1 MAIEKN
7 NFKVSRLDSE
17 ISPHSRETMS
27 SDEDELQRH
36 NSALESD
43 DDDEF
48 DDADSGAG
56 SDDFDL
62 LELGETGAEFCQIGN
77 QTCSI
82 PLDLYDLPGL
92 EEILSV
98 DVWNERLSE
107 EERFELAKYLPDM
120 DQEDFVR
127 TLMDLFTGCN
137 LHFGSPIKKLFEMLK
152 GGFCEPRV
160 ALYKEG
166 LNFIQKRQHYHLL
179 RKHQNNMVS
188 NLCQIRDAWLNCRGY
203 SIEERLRVLN
213 IMRSQKS
220 LMYEKMEDLEVDS
233 SDEESGEGLWS
244 RKNKDRKTVQKMGR
258 RSSHGVG
265 SGIEFHPRGQTM
277 AMEPDKYGKQN
288 PKGTLRVAGLKT
300 STAKDPTGHLPSVY
314 HGLDMTPGLNGSTIA
329 LPRQKSVGY
338 DSGSII
344 RMRDQLRNGDSA
356 EEMTYGLGVQR
367 DRNAL
372 RSNMTE
378 KSGIMRVG
386 KKQDFVRGDEVD
398 TDNLMGLSLSS
409 NADLHPYSR
418 NANQF
423 SAKTSSTRGSYDFSR
438 KAKYP
443 ENVKQFVDDPVKSKL
458 RGTQLPLKGNL
469 DDFDD
474 DPFDFRPIP
483 RGESAIDSSARGSYD
498 FSRKAKYPENVK
510 QLVDDPVKS
519 KLRGTQL
526 PLKGNL
532 DDFYNDDPFDFRPI
546 PRGESAIDSSARG
559 SYDFSRKAKYPENV
573 KQFVDDQVK
582 SKLRGTQ
589 LPLKGNLDDPLDYDD
604 NPFDFSAIPQVSDR
618 HLPSDFRTKSFPE
631 KIRGTFIQNGGQ
643 DMFALRGKRMLHRSE
658 ETESDSSE
666 ELNDDSRV
674 TSLKSR
680 VDPGKVKF
688 VKKDLKGHG
697 KTKSKKMGCFGEQPG
712 VENVLSKRKQ
722 KGKMRHSGSLHNS
735 AGKLLEESYPS
746 GSEKLNDGDDDCREN
761 YKFGKN
767 GRIRQDPVESL
778 DMLSSKAYSSELKK
792 KGKGRIDF
800 DHSIPRSKYLHDY
813 IGDEE
818 DDSHEARLLVDDN
831 GVGQSRVRRKGKKHE
846 GCKDGQF
853 EKPEAQFLG
862 SNSITK
868 KRKVKDDPADL
879 EGRDGDAHPL
889 SNFQNDDS
897 ISLKR
902 KSKKKLD
909 IETGSSDMEI
919 SEPPVTDMGTAA
931 EIELETK
938 PQKKPFTLITPT
950 VHTGFS
956 FSIIHLLSAVRMAM
970 VTPLAED
977 SLEVGKP
984 REEQNTAEE
993 GIANG
998 VPSDEKIATNS
1009 ELSGQLNT
1017 PSLTV
1022 QEIVDRVRSN
1032 PGDPCILETQE
1043 PLQDLVRGVL
1053 KIFSS
1058 KTAPLGAKGWK
1069 VLAVYQK
1076 STRCWSWT
1084 GPVSHISSDH
1094 DSIEE
1099 VTSPEAWGLPHKMLV
1114 KLVDSFA
1121 NWLKCGQETLQQIG
1135 SLPAPPLALMQ
1146 VNLDE
1151 KERFRDLRAQKSLN
1165 TISPSSEEVR
1175 AYFRKE
1181 EVLRYSIPDRAFSY
1195 TAADG
1200 KKSIVAPLRRC
1211 GGKPTSK
1218 ARDHF
1223 MLKRDRPPHVTI
1235 LCLVRDA
1242 AARLPGSI
1250 GTRADVCTLIRD
1262 SQYIVEDVSDAQINQ
1277 VVSGAL
1283 DRLHYERDPCVQFDG
1298 ERKLWVYLHREREE
1312 EDFEDDGTSSTK
1324 KWKRQKKDA
1333 TDPSE
1338 QGAVTVAYHGT
1349 GEQSGYD
1356 LCSDLN
1362 VEPSGIEDDKGAELV
1377 SDDVRLNAEENV
1389 DVNQASEQGNTCQD
1403 NSMVW
1408 ETLGLNHTRENK
1420 LCQENSKNE
1429 DFGDESFG
1437 GERRQSTC
1445 AWAQLSL

>member
-7 NFKVSRLDSE
+7 NFKVSRIDSE
-17 ISPHSRETMS
+17 FSPHSRETMS
-27 SDEDELQRH
+27 SDEDELQRR

-82 PLDLYDLPGL
+82 PLELYDLPGL

-98 DVWNERLSE
+98 DVWNECLSE

-120 DQEDFVR
+120 DQEAFVR
-127 TLMDLFTGCN
+127 TLTDLFTGCI

-152 GGFCEPRV
+152 GGLCEPRV
-160 ALYKEG
+160 ALYREG
-166 LNFIQKRQHYHLL
+166 LNFFQKRQHYHLL
-179 RKHQNNMVS
+179 RKHQNNLVS

-203 SIEERLRVLN
+203 SIEEKLRVLN

-233 SDEESGEGLWS
+233 SDEDSGEGIWS
-244 RKNKDRKTVQKMGR
+244 RNNKDRKILQKTGR
-258 RSSHGVG
+258 HSSHGSG
-265 SGIEFHPRGQTM
+265 SGLEFHSRGRSM
-277 AMEPDKYGKQN
+277 IMEPEKYGKQN
-288 PKGTLRVAGLKT
+288 PKGMLRLAGLKT
-300 STAKDPTGHLPSVY
+300 SAAKDPTGHSASVY
-314 HGLDMTPGLNGSTIA
+314 HAMDINPGLKDSTA
-329 LPRQKSVGY
+329 FPWQKSVGY
-338 DSGSII
+338 DSGSMI
-344 RMRDQLRNGDSA
+344 RMRDQLRNGDGA
-356 EEMTYGLGVQR
+356 EEMTYGFGVQR

-378 KSGIMRVG
+378 RSGIMRMG
-386 KKQDFVRGDEVD
+386 KRHGLLRGDEVD
-398 TDNLMGLSLSS
+398 TNNLMGLPLSS
-409 NADLHPYSR
+409 KADLHAYSR
-418 NANQF
+418 NANQSSDLKMF
-423 SAKTSSTRGSYDFSR
+423 AAKPSSTRGPYDFSRKATR

-443 ENVKQFVDDPVKSKL
+443 ENSQQLVDDQIRPKL
-458 RGTQLPLKGNL
+458 RGSQLPLKGNL
-469 DDFDD
+469 VDSLDHDDFFNKT
-474 DPFDFRPIP
+474 P
-483 RGESAIDSSARGSYD
+483 GEDAAMDSS
-498 FSRKAKYPENVK
+498 FK
-510 QLVDDPVKS
+510 
-519 KLRGTQL
+519 
-526 PLKGNL
+526 
-532 DDFYNDDPFDFRPI
+532 
-546 PRGESAIDSSARG
+546 
-559 SYDFSRKAKYPENV
+559 
-573 KQFVDDQVK
+573 
-582 SKLRGTQ
+582 
-589 LPLKGNLDDPLDYDD
+589 YDD
-604 NPFDFSAIPQVSDR
+604 WNLRSKKWKTGRESPDHNYAAYRSSSPQVSDR
-618 HLPSDFRTKSFPE
+618 HLPSDFRTKSLQE
-631 KIRGTFIQNGGQ
+631 KIRGTFIQNGGK
-643 DMFALRGKRMLHRSE
+643 DMSALRGKRMLHRSE

-666 ELNDDSRV
+666 QLNDDEDNNPLLQSKFAYSITADDSRM
-674 TSLKSR
+674 TSLKSHL
-680 VDPGKVKF
+680 DPKKAKL
-688 VKKDLKGHG
+688 VKKDLKEQG
-697 KTKSKKMGCFGEQPG
+697 KTKSKKMGYFGEQAHIPG
-712 VENVLSKRKQ
+712 VENFLSKGKQ
-722 KGKMRHSGSLHNS
+722 KGKIRQSDPLHNS
-735 AGKLLEESYPS
+735 SASLLEESYPS
-746 GSEKLNDGDDDCREN
+746 GSEKLNDGDDDWREN
-761 YKFGKN
+761 YKLGKN
-767 GRIRQDPVESL
+767 GRMRQEPVERL
-778 DMLSSKAYSSELKK
+778 DMPSSNAYISELKK
-792 KGKGRIDF
+792 KKKGRTDF
-800 DHSIPRSKYLHDY
+800 GHSIPRSKYLHDY

-818 DDSHEARLLVDDN
+818 DDSLEARLLVDDN
-831 GVGQSRVRRKGKKHE
+831 GVGQSRVRRKGQKYD
-846 GCKDGQF
+846 GYKDDQY
-853 EKPEAQFLG
+853 EKPETQFLG
-862 SNSITK
+862 CNTIMK
-868 KRKVKDDPADL
+868 KRKVKDDATDVDR
-879 EGRDGDAHPL
+879 RDGEATPL
-889 SNFQNDDS
+889 SNFQIDDS
-897 ISLKR
+897 TSLKR
-902 KSKKKLD
+902 KSKKKME

-919 SEPPVTDMGTAA
+919 PEPPVPDMGTAD
-931 EIELETK
+931 IELETK

-970 VTPLAED
+970 ITPLAED

-984 REEQNTAEE
+984 REEQNTALE

-998 VPSDEKIATNS
+998 VPSNDKIATNS
-1009 ELSGQLNT
+1009 ELAGQLNT

-1069 VLAVYQK
+1069 VLVIYEK

-1084 GPVSHISSDH
+1084 GPVSHNSSDH
-1094 DSIEE
+1094 DSVEE

-1165 TISPSSEEVR
+1165 TISASSEEVR

-1333 TDPSE
+1333 ADQSD

-1349 GEQSGYD
+1349 VEQSGYD

-1362 VEPSGIEDDKGAELV
+1362 VEPSGIEDDKGTELV
-1377 SDDVRLNAEENV
+1377 SDDVRPNEEDNV
-1389 DVNQASEQGNTCQD
+1389 DLSHASEQGNACQG
-1403 NSMVW
+1403 NSIVW
-1408 ETLGLNHTRENK
+1408 EAPIGLNTVRENK
-1420 LCQENSKNE
+1420 LLCQENSTNE
-1429 DFGDESFG
+1429 DFDDESFG
-1437 GERRQSTC
+1437 RERSVG
-1445 AWAQLSL
+1445 LSSASLL